1 MPERQLT
8 GTRLRN
14 RRIDRG
20 MKQSALAEAVG
31 ISPSYLNLIEHN
43 RRRIGGKLLSD
54 LARELAVDPEMLVE
68 GTASAVR
75 VPLQE
80 AAAEF
85 RSAAPEEDRLDE
97 LVARFPG
104 WAALIG
110 AQQDRIAQL
119 EARVQRMTDRLT
131 HDPQVASALHEVIS
145 TVTAIR
151 STASILNESEGLDR
165 DWQARFH
172 RNLDT
177 DSLRL
182 SESSQALMGYLDM
195 NADAAAQV
203 QSPLEIAEA
212 EMAAR
217 GYAYPELEQGRA
229 TPEDLSAELPD
240 PRARQILRNWLAIF
254 AEDARHLPAEAFS
267 PAARRVGHDPLRLAR
282 LFEQPLDR
290 IFRRL
295 AALPEDDGHPVLGL
309 AVCDQ
314 AGVVVFQKPV
324 MEFHLPRSGAGCPF
338 WPVFQALTQPGR
350 PVRRRVGLPG
360 SAGTVFDCAAVA
372 RDFGPP
378 SFEGPTQVVATM
390 LVRPASA
397 ETGETPGR
405 VGPGCRVCPVE
416 GCSARRQ
423 PSLLQEPG

>member
-20 MKQSALAEAVG
+20 MKQSALAQAVG

-54 LARELAVDPEMLVE
+54 IARELAVEPEMLVE

-75 VPLQE
+75 IPLQE
-80 AAAEF
+80 AAGEF
-85 RSAAPEEDRLDE
+85 RSAAPEEARIDE

-110 AQQDRIAQL
+110 AQHDRIAQL
-119 EARVQRMTDRLT
+119 EARVQRLTDRLT

-151 STASILNESEGLDR
+151 STASILVDSEDLDR

-217 GYAYPELEQGRA
+217 GYAYPELERGEA
-229 TPEDLSAELPD
+229 SPEALSADLPD
-240 PRARQILRNWLAIF
+240 PRARAILRNWLSIF
-254 AEDARHLPAEAFS
+254 VEDARHLPTEAFA
-267 PAARRVGHDPLRLAR
+267 PAARKLAHDPLRLAR
-282 LFEQPLDR
+282 MFEQPLDR
-290 IFRRL
+290 VFRRL
-295 AALPEDDGHPVLGL
+295 AALPEDGDHPVMGL
-309 AVCDQ
+309 AICDQ
-314 AGVVVFQKPV
+314 AGVVVFQKP
-324 MEFHLPRSGAGCPF
+324 MMDFHLPRSAAACPF

-350 PVRRRVGLPG
+350 PVRRIVGLPG
-360 SAGTVFDCAAVA
+360 ASATAFDCAAVA

-378 SFEGPTQVVATM
+378 SFDGPGQVVATM
-390 LVRPASA
+390 LVRPVHPDADTSPA
-397 ETGETPGR
+397 L

-416 GCSARRQ
+416 GCTARRQ
-423 PSLLQEPG
+423 PSLLQDGA

>member
-20 MKQSALAEAVG
+20 MKQSALAETVG

-54 LARELAVDPEMLVE
+54 IARELDVDPETLVE
-68 GTASAVR
+68 GTARAVR
-75 VPLQE
+75 LPLQK

-85 RSAAPEEDRLDE
+85 RSAAPEDNRIDE

-119 EARVQRMTDRLT
+119 EARVQRLTDRLT

-145 TVTAIR
+145 TVTSIR
-151 STASILNESEGLDR
+151 STASILNESEDLDR

-172 RNLDT
+172 RNLET

-203 QSPLEIAEA
+203 QSPLELAEA

-217 GYAYPELEQGRA
+217 GYAYPELERGEA
-229 TPEDLSAELPD
+229 TPEDLSADLRD
-240 PRARQILRNWLAIF
+240 PRARQILRNWLTVF
-254 AEDARHLPAEAFS
+254 ADDARHLPAAAFA
-267 PAARRVGHDPLRLAR
+267 PAAHRVAHDPLRLAR

-295 AALPEDDGHPVLGL
+295 AALPEDDGHPVTGL

-324 MEFHLPRSGAGCPF
+324 MDFNLPRAGAGCPF

-350 PVRRRVGLPG
+350 PVRRRLALPG
-360 SAGTVFDCAAVA
+360 AARTVFDCAAVS

-378 SFEGPTQVVATM
+378 SFEGPPQVVATM
-390 LVRPASA
+390 LVRPAGPDS
-397 ETGETPGR
+397 GEAPGR

-416 GCSARRQ
+416 GCAARRQ
-423 PSLLQEPG
+423 PSLLQDPG